1 MQDLKL
7 INNVKTMSSVEIAK
21 LTGKQHNEVLKDIR
35 RILEEAEINLGQ
47 LSQVYKAKNGQMQP
61 CFLLPKR
68 ECDLVVSGYSVKYR
82 LAIIDRWIELE
93 KKEQE
98 KEHKKIQSAIV
109 RSELR
114 LEYKPMNIALTESRQ
129 EQGKETTKF
138 HISNEADLLNRIA
151 LGMTSAKF
159 KVYHDIGDKEPI
171 RDYLTLEQK
180 NALLSLQRA
189 NTAYIEEGICFDERK
204 ERLIRLFNN
213 KYSKRLIE
221 ELYLINE

>member
-1 MQDLKL
+1 
-7 INNVKTMSSVEIAK
+7 MSSLEIAE
-21 LTGKQHNEVLKDIR
+21 LTGKNHADVMRDIKN
-35 RILEEAEINLGQ
+35 ILEQADIDLSIFAE
-47 LSQVYKAKNGQMQP
+47 VYKARNGQMQP

-93 KKEQE
+93 QKEQE
-98 KEHKKIQSAIV
+98 KAQQKIQSEKV

-129 EQGKETTKF
+129 EQGKETKHF
-138 HISNEADLLNRIA
+138 HFSNEADLLNRIA

-159 KVYHDIGDKEPI
+159 KVYHDIGDKEAI

-189 NTAYIEEGICFDERK
+189 NTAYIEEGICFNERK
-204 ERLIRLFNN
+204 ERLVKLFNN
-213 KYSKRLIE
+213 KYGKRLINE
-221 ELYLINE
+221 VYLLNE